1 MESVMTKPIVAIVVG
16 SALGVI
22 GSRVL
27 FVGSWLSLVPWTIV
41 GLALGAWCVGREW
54 TWVGALYGFFISFV
68 FMVSGYSGT
77 ASLVSRLPFFAGLG
91 AFGAICG
98 LVLTFAGF
106 IARRTL
112 SRLRT

>member
-1 MESVMTKPIVAIVVG
+1 MESAMTKSIVAIVVG

-54 TWVGALYGFFISFV
+54 AWVGALYGFFISFV
-68 FMVSGYSGT
+68 FMVSGYAGT
-77 ASLVSRLPFFAGLG
+77 ASVVSRLPFFAALG
-91 AFGAICG
+91 VFGAVCG
-98 LVLTFAGF
+98 LILGF
-106 IARRTL
+106 LGSMARRAL
-112 SRLRT
+112 SRR